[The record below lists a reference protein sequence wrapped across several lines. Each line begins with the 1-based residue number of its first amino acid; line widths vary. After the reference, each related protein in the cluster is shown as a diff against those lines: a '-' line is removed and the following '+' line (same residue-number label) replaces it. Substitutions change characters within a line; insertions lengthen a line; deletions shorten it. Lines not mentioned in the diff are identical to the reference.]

1 MYRSNNILALI
12 PPDSNGEK
20 ILKQTL
26 FFQQTL
32 GMRIFI
38 MHIIDKPNFF
48 KKIFQADRVIEE
60 RKSAVNN
67 QYQFIEKS
75 LGEKVPDHLIV
86 RIKSGKKLP
95 ILISQSKKGGYEFMI
110 IDKSESAGGL
120 SRYETDKVISRSYCP
135 VLTINKDH
143 PVKEIKKIIIPVD
156 ISQTTKKKL
165 LWATYFAKKYNA
177 KIEIV
182 SALNINLSGG
192 RSLVWKNAEHLK
204 YLLHERG
211 VECEVKILKT
221 QSKESHNLVI
231 DYIKKEK
238 PGLVIIRTHQ
248 ESNMSGTR
256 IGKFVSEIVHGCTIP
271 VFTVNRFLHPMPVDF
286 EY

>member
-12 PPDSNGEK
+12 PPNSNGEK
-20 ILKQTL
+20 ILNQAV

-32 GMRIFI
+32 EMRIFI
-38 MHIIDKPNFF
+38 MNI
-48 KKIFQADRVIEE
+48 IEE
-60 RKSAVNN
+60 ANFLKRILFSGKAKQDKINALRD
-67 QYQFIEKS
+67 QYKFVEECTGGKIPEN
-75 LGEKVPDHLIV
+75 LIIRV
-86 RIKSGKKLP
+86 KSGKKLP
-95 ILISQSKKGGYEFMI
+95 ILVSQSKKGGYEFMI
-110 IDKSESAGGL
+110 LDRSEAEDGLNRYEIDKI
-120 SRYETDKVISRSYCP
+120 ISRSFCP
-135 VLTINKDH
+135 VMTINKDY
-143 PVKEIKKIIIPVD
+143 PVTSIKKIIIPVD

-182 SALNINLSGG
+182 SALNIKLSQG

-204 YLLHERG
+204 YLLSERK
-211 VECEVKILKT
+211 VDCDVKILKT
-221 QSKESHNLVI
+221 QSHERDKLILDHIQS
-231 DYIKKEK
+231 EK

-256 IGKFVSEIVHGCTIP
+256 IGKFVSEIVHGCKMP
-271 VFTVNRFLHPMPVDF
+271 VFTVNRFLYPMPTDF

>member
-12 PPDSNGEK
+12 QPDSDGEK

-60 RKSAVNN
+60 RKNAVHN
-67 QYQFIEKS
+67 QYHFIEKF
-75 LGEKVPDHLIV
+75 LGEKVPEHLII

-95 ILISQSKKGGYEFMI
+95 VLISQSRKGGYEFMI
-110 IDKSESAGGL
+110 VDKSESEGGL
-120 SRYETDKVISRSYCP
+120 SRYETDKIISRAYCP
-135 VLTINKDH
+135 VMTINKDH
-143 PVKEIKKIIIPVD
+143 PVTDIKKIIIPVD

-165 LWATYFAKKYNA
+165 LWATYFAKKYKA

-182 SALNINLSGG
+182 SALNINLSHG
-192 RSLVWKNAEHLK
+192 RSLVWKNAEQLK

-211 VECEVKILKT
+211 VGCEVKILKT
-221 QSKESHNLVI
+221 QSEESHNLI
-231 DYIKKEK
+231 IEYIQKEK

-256 IGKFVSEIVHGCTIP
+256 IGKFVSEIVHRCTMP
-271 VFTVNRFLHPMPVDF
+271 VFTVNRFIHPMPVDF